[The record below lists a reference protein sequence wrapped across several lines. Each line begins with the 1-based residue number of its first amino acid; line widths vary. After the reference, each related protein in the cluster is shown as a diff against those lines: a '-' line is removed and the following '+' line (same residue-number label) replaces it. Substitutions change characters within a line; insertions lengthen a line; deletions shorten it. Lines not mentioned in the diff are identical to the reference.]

1 MEYQNV
7 TIFLFT
13 SFKVIIFCQLYETK
27 FNFDAMKPNT
37 ALYTAVCHRFKN
49 SELNVC
55 IIM

>member
-37 ALYTAVCHRFKN
+37 ALPTLQLAKDLKI
-49 SELNVC
+49 LNH
-55 IIM
+55 IQ